1 MPTVYSAASR
11 VFELGFR
18 ATGVERSVDGLE
30 HIPQQGPA
38 IIASNHIGYL
48 DFAFVMLGPPRPR
61 RTVQF
66 LARGDLFDRPFTGAA
81 LRALRQI
88 PVDEHGDP
96 KAAMDAAKRALAAG
110 ELVGLHPEG
119 TVNPTFLP
127 LRAKSGAVRLAQAT
141 GAPIIPCAVWGSQ
154 RLLTKWR
161 PPSWPQRGIPV
172 RVRYGAPFVPGEGPA
187 SASTRALMARI
198 AGLVDDLI
206 ALDDAPDGAWWVPAE
221 RGGAAPRFEDIK
233 DRLDAQV
240 DERRDRAI
248 SRRRRT
254 AAEGNEPRPA
264 G

>member
-1 MPTVYSAASR
+1 VATFYSAASR

-18 ATGVERSVDGLE
+18 AVGLELEVDGLE
-30 HIPQQGPA
+30 HVPRSGPA
-38 IIASNHIGYL
+38 IIAANHIGYL

-61 RTVQF
+61 REVRF
-66 LARGDLFDRPFTGAA
+66 LARGDLFERPFAGAS

-88 PVDEHGDP
+88 PVDPHGDP
-96 KAAMDAAKRALAAG
+96 KAALDAAKRSLAAG

-141 GAPIIPCAVWGSQ
+141 DAPIIPCAVWGSQ

-161 PPSWPQRGIPV
+161 PPAWPERGIPV
-172 RVRYGAPFVPGEGPA
+172 RVRYGEPFVPGDGPA
-187 SASTRALMARI
+187 SASTRDLMGRI
-198 AGLVDDLI
+198 GRLVDELI
-206 ALDDAPDGAWWVPAE
+206 ALDAAPPGAWWVPAD

-240 DERRDRAI
+240 VERRSRAA
-248 SRRRRT
+248 SRRQART
-254 AAEGNEPRPA
+254 EDPG
-264 G
+264 